1 MKGDIVPF
9 FIKYNLVLNK
19 FFENLVDDYLKIN
32 NNLFLVDYFIDS
44 TNKINIIID
53 GDSGV
58 TISDCVKLSK
68 HLKKNLT
75 EDYEDISFEVGSAG
89 LLSPIIS
96 FRQFLKNLNRKLNV
110 KSNGGEDFTGNLSE
124 VNSDGITIE
133 WSSREPKP
141 IGKGKVTVLKS
152 KSLLFNDIKEAKLIV
167 EF

>member
-1 MKGDIVPF
+1 M
-9 FIKYNLVLNK
+9 
-19 FFENLVDDYLKIN
+19 
-32 NNLFLVDYFIDS
+32 
-44 TNKINIIID
+44 
-53 GDSGV
+53 
-58 TISDCVKLSK
+58 SK

-75 EDYEDISFEVGSAG
+75 EDFEDTSFEVGSAG

-110 KSNGGEDFTGNLSE
+110 KSNGGEDFTGNLTK
-124 VNSDGITIE
+124 VNSYGITIE

-152 KSLLFNDIKEAKLIV
+152 KSLLFNDIREAKLIV

>member
-1 MKGDIVPF
+1 M
-9 FIKYNLVLNK
+9 NN
-19 FFENLVDDYLKIN
+19 FFENLVDDYLKAN
-32 NNLFLVDYFIDS
+32 NNLFLVNYFIDS
-44 TNKINIIID
+44 NNKVNIIID

-68 HLKKNLT
+68 HLKKNI

-124 VNSDGITIE
+124 VNRDGIIIE
-133 WSSREPKP
+133 WCSREPKP
-141 IGKGKVTVLKS
+141 IGKGKITVLKS
-152 KSLLFNDIKEAKLIV
+152 KSLPFNDIKEAKLIV